1 MGEGARRPEARC
13 HPDRRGVNA
22 TGVWEE
28 SHAPYPGRSA
38 HLPRWLTL
46 PRGEVRDEQ
55 KSAEAVVAAAHGG
68 EGPNRRSRF
77 GSKRSMSE
85 EDVDEK
91 AGKPERSRKVGGG
104 TAEDTTPARQA
115 LAARGDKAKAEARSL
130 IEEVLRR
137 ENVQKAYRRVVANG
151 GAPGVDGMRVDEL
164 MAYCRKHWPRIREG
178 IRSGAYRPQPVKTVE
193 IPKPGGKGTRMLG
206 IPTVLDR
213 MIQQALLQVLS
224 PIFEPTFSNWS
235 FGFRPGRSALGAVSW
250 SRVHIAAGYRWVV
263 DLDLEKF
270 FDRVNHDILMSRVAR
285 RVKDKQVLRLI
296 RRYLQAGLMEGGV
309 VSPRSEGTPQ
319 GGPLS
324 PLLSNILLDE
334 LDKELERRGH
344 RFCRYADDAN
354 VYVKSRRAGERVMAS
369 LETFLWERLRL
380 KVNRDKSAVA
390 RPWER
395 KFLGYSV
402 TTNRMPRLKVAPE
415 SVKRLK
421 EKLQLVF
428 RRGRGR
434 RLDRVIE
441 ELNLVIRGW
450 VAYFRMSDV
459 RVSFEELDG
468 WIRRKLRCLL
478 WRQWKRPW
486 SRRAKL
492 MARGLDEVQASVS
505 AYNGHGPWWNA
516 GASHMNQAVP
526 IRYLRA
532 HGLLSFLAEHRR
544 LACSS

>member
-1 MGEGARRPEARC
+1 
-13 HPDRRGVNA
+13 
-22 TGVWEE
+22 
-28 SHAPYPGRSA
+28 
-38 HLPRWLTL
+38 
-46 PRGEVRDEQ
+46 
-55 KSAEAVVAAAHGG
+55 
-68 EGPNRRSRF
+68 
-77 GSKRSMSE
+77 MSE
-85 EDVDEK
+85 EDVEQKAEK
-91 AGKPERSRKVGGG
+91 LERSRKVGGG
-104 TAEDTTPARQA
+104 TAEGTTTVRQA
-115 LAARGDKAKAEARSL
+115 LTARGDEAKAEAPLL

-137 ENVQKAYRRVVANG
+137 ENVLKAYKRVVANG
-151 GAPGVDGMRVDEL
+151 GAPGVDGMTVDEL
-164 MAYCRKHWPRIREG
+164 MAYCRKHWPRIREE
-178 IRSGAYRPQPVKTVE
+178 IRSGEYRPQPVRTVE

-206 IPTVLDR
+206 IPTVVDR
-213 MIQQALLQVLS
+213 MIQQALLQVLG

-250 SRVHIAAGYRWVV
+250 SRLHMAAGYRWVV

-270 FDRVNHDILMSRVAR
+270 FDRVNHDTLMSRVAR

-324 PLLSNILLDE
+324 PLLSNVLLDE
-334 LDKELERRGH
+334 FDKELERRGH
-344 RFCRYADDAN
+344 RFCRYADDSN

-369 LETFLWERLRL
+369 LEKFLWERLRL
-380 KVNRDKSAVA
+380 KINRDKSAVA
-390 RPWER
+390 RPWKR

-402 TTNRMPRLKVAPE
+402 TVNRTPRLKVAPE

-421 EKLQLVF
+421 EKLKLVF

-441 ELNLVIRGW
+441 ELNRVIRGW

-459 RVSFEELDG
+459 HVSFEELDQ
-468 WIRRKLRCLL
+468 WVRRKLRCVL

-486 SRRAKL
+486 TRRARL
-492 MARGLDEVQASVS
+492 IARGLSEEQASIS

-516 GASHMNQAVP
+516 GASHMNQALP
-526 IRYLRA
+526 TRSLRA
-532 HGLLSFLAEHRR
+532 YGLLSFLEEHRR